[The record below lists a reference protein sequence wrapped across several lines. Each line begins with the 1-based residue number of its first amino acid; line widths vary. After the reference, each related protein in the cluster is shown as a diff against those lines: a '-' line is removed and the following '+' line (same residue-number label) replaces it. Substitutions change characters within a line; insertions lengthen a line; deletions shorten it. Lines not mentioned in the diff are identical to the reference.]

1 LAQQGLRAN
10 STTRGHRHG
19 QETAERVELGLQ
31 HAGHNPAPNQGHGLR
46 MKAMVLEYASRREA
60 MAAYTQFCKI
70 MQAQPK
76 MVLSVEVDLEDDLVI
91 IEGTDE
97 FLGILEAKLHPA
109 QTT

>member
-1 LAQQGLRAN
+1 
-10 STTRGHRHG
+10 
-19 QETAERVELGLQ
+19 
-31 HAGHNPAPNQGHGLR
+31 
-46 MKAMVLEYASRREA
+46 